1 MKKPLYFILCLLT
14 LMVFLLIFIQRQWHP
29 FKTTPLNGV
38 GEEVH
43 FPDDIGFREPLIRV
57 YNQYLWDCHHQTNVE
72 SILVGKQHYLYNTD
86 FVDDFLG
93 LHWQN
98 YAPDFTTLH
107 NNLRLE
113 ASRLKKVQDILAEY
127 GKTLF
132 VILEPSKVR
141 VYPEYLPDRI
151 TPPENNLT
159 AADLYPVLFDSL
171 GVNYINTK
179 RLRIV
184 YPMPFIPSWA
194 LIGPTLPPCM
204 SPTPFCATWND
215 KETSP
220 CHNFPSAKP
229 CMTPP

>member
-14 LMVFLLIFIQRQWHP
+14 LVVFLLIFIQRQWHP

-98 YAPDFTTLH
+98 YAPDFTSQVKSGYIQNICPTALPLPKTTLP
-107 NNLRLE
+107 LPTFIPYCSTVS
-113 ASRLKKVQDILAEY
+113 ASTTSI
-127 GKTLF
+127 
-132 VILEPSKVR
+132 S
-141 VYPEYLPDRI
+141 
-151 TPPENNLT
+151 TPG
-159 AADLYPVLFDSL
+159 S
-171 GVNYINTK
+171 K

-194 LIGPTLPPCM
+194 LVGPTLPPCM